1 MMTTRTSILLAL
13 LIASLAFAGFAYVVG
28 VLPVAKESIHT
39 GGSSSRTSRAF
50 QLISHPGQIVS
61 NETLRGKPYLAFFG
75 FTNCPDICPTTLF
88 ELTELMVELGP
99 VADAFNILLISVD
112 PDRDTQEML
121 STYMTAFDSRILALR
136 GTREQTEAVL
146 QAFGARAQKVPT
158 GGDNYTM
165 EHTAG
170 VFLVDAEG
178 GRAGV
183 LDMHELRDT
192 RLQKIRNL
200 VLKSGK

>member
-1 MMTTRTSILLAL
+1 MTKRTSILLAL
-13 LIASLAFAGFAYVVG
+13 LIALGSIAGFALVTG
-28 VLPVAKESIHT
+28 VPPAVDKPLRA
-39 GGSSSRTSRAF
+39 GSTPSRTSQPF
-50 QLISHPGQIVS
+50 QLISHQGQTVS
-61 NETLRGKPYLAFFG
+61 NETLLGKPYLAFFG
-75 FTNCPDICPTTLF
+75 FTNCPDVCPTTLF
-88 ELTELMVELGP
+88 ELTELMAQLGP
-99 VADAFNILLISVD
+99 AADEFNVLLVSVD

-121 STYMTAFDSRILALR
+121 ATYMTAFDSRILALR
-136 GTREQTEAVL
+136 GTREQTETIL

-183 LDMHELRDT
+183 LDMHEPRDI

-200 VLKSGK
+200 VSKSSS